1 MTTPSHISPVEAVAL
16 SLDGGTAPEW
26 VQLLPAQ
33 GKPFR
38 PIDGRGPWS
47 YDDAEALIAASFAA
61 TPRIFIDI
69 NHSTLRAGP
78 KGGDAPAVGQI
89 VEMQAREDGIWGR
102 VEWSRRGAELMA
114 DKAYHG
120 ISPVIV
126 MDQENKSK
134 VARIWHASLTNTP
147 ALGGAIASLSEEY
160 AGMDMGKLA
169 KALGLPEDAGEE
181 AILSAIAKLKDGQA
195 APVEEMTAL
204 AAALGAEAGAS
215 VQELTVL
222 AHAARAQAGDA
233 SRVEA
238 LAAQVEEMQAKAW
251 MDGKIAEGCGIPA
264 EAREELMALHR
275 DDPAAAE
282 KLAKAF
288 PRLARTHA
296 ADPAPKT
303 GGKIET
309 LTADQKVA
317 ARNLGYSAAEMI
329 EALQADAA
337 AEEEAL

>member
-1 MTTPSHISPVEAVAL
+1 MNTPSHISPVEAVML
-16 SLDGGTAPEW
+16 SLEGEAAPDW
-26 VQLLPAQ
+26 VQLLPAV

-102 VEWSRRGAELMA
+102 VEWSRKGAELMA

-126 MDQENKSK
+126 MDTQNKSK

-147 ALGGAIASLSEEY
+147 ALGGAIASLSEEI
-160 AGMDMGKLA
+160 ADMNMAAIA
-169 KALGLPEDAGEE
+169 KALGLAEDADEE
-181 AILSAIAKLKDGQA
+181 AILAAIAKLTEAKS

-204 AAALGAEAGAS
+204 ATALGAEAGAS
-215 VQELTVL
+215 IQQLTVL
-222 AHAARAQAGDA
+222 AHAAKAQAGDA
-233 SRVEA
+233 DRVET
-238 LAAQVEEMQAKAW
+238 LAAQIEEMQAKSWLDA
-251 MDGKIAEGCGIPA
+251 KLAEGCGIPA
-264 EAREELMALHR
+264 AAHEQLMAIHR
-275 DDPAAAE
+275 DDPAGAETLAAS
-282 KLAKAF
+282 F
-288 PRLARTHA
+288 PRLSVSHTAKS
-296 ADPAPKT
+296 APKSA
-303 GGKIET
+303 GKVEA
-309 LTADQKVA
+309 LSADQKMVA
-317 ARNLGYSAAEMI
+317 NQLGVSHADFLAQ
-329 EALQADAA
+329 LNADAN
-337 AEEEAL
+337 AEGAV

>member
-1 MTTPSHISPVEAVAL
+1 MTTPSYISPVEAVAL
-16 SLDGGTAPEW
+16 SLEGDTPPEW
-26 VQLLPAQ
+26 IQLLPAP
-33 GKPFR
+33 GRPFR

-89 VEMQAREDGIWGR
+89 VEMQARPDGIWGR
-102 VEWSRRGAELMA
+102 VEWSRKGAELMA

-126 MDQENKSK
+126 MDPRNKSK

-147 ALGGAIASLSEEY
+147 ALGGAIASLTEEY
-160 AGMDMGKLA
+160 ADMNMAAVA
-169 KALGLPEDAGEE
+169 KALGLPEDAGED
-181 AILSAIAKLKDGQA
+181 AILAAIAKLKEGKA

-204 AAALGAEAGAS
+204 ARALGAETGAT

-222 AHAARAQAGDA
+222 AHSVRAQAGEA

-238 LAAQVEEMQAKAW
+238 LAAQIEEMQAEKW
-251 MDGKIAEGCGIPA
+251 LGDVIAAGYAIPA
-264 EAREELMALHR
+264 GEVREDLMALHR
-275 DDPAAAE
+275 DDPAAAARLAQSFP
-282 KLAKAF
+282 KLA
-288 PRLARTHA
+288 RSHTSG
-296 ADPAPKT
+296 PAPK
-303 GGKIET
+303 GGKVEA
-309 LTADQKVA
+309 LDADQKVIA
-317 ARNLGYSAAEMI
+317 DMLGLGHDVYLAR
-329 EALQADAA
+329 LQADAQIQ
-337 AEEEAL
+337 ETL